1 MQNPSS
7 VIFSLWGRDIY
18 WYGVLMAIAIIVGV
32 LLASREANRKGINP
46 DSIIDYALLAV
57 PLGLIFARLY
67 YVVFEWEAFAS
78 NPIKILYVW
87 EGGLAIYG
95 AVIGGIIAAL
105 IFCKWKK
112 ISLFV
117 LLDILIPSL
126 LLGQAIGRW
135 GNFFNQEAYG
145 PIVTNPAWQWFPFA
159 VKIEATSTIHYAT
172 FFYESMWCLLV
183 FLFLM
188 WRRKK
193 FKHNGDVFLW
203 GVMLYTFERAFIES
217 LRQDSLWLIPD
228 KIRVSQ
234 LVSAVLFILIL
245 TFFIIRY
252 FKEKKNGMVY
262 CPVVDNGPY
271 FSPDA
276 LRAHKHKSDKPVK
289 SEETGESDD
298 KAVNETTDEPAD
310 DTSTSESTVN
320 EQQKAEE
327 SEPADKAEDTPEQER
342 KD

>member
-1 MQNPSS
+1 MRNPSS
-7 VIFSLWGRDIY
+7 VIFTLIGRDIY

-57 PLGLIFARLY
+57 PLGLICARLY
-67 YVVFEWEAFAS
+67 YVIFEWEMFAS

-112 ISLFV
+112 INLFV

-145 PIVTNPAWQWFPFA
+145 PVVTNAAWQWFPFA
-159 VKIEATSTIHYAT
+159 VKIDATSSIHYAT
-172 FFYESMWCLLV
+172 FFYESLWCLLV

-203 GVMLYTFERAFIES
+203 GVMLYALERTFVEG
-217 LRQDSLWLIPD
+217 LRQDSLWLIKD
-228 KIRVSQ
+228 TIRVSQ
-234 LVSAVLFILIL
+234 LISAVLFVAVLAFL
-245 TFFIIRY
+245 IIRY
-252 FKEKKNGMVY
+252 FKEKKKGMLY
-262 CPVVDNGPY
+262 CPVTDNGPY

-276 LRAHKHKSDKPVK
+276 LRAHKHKSDKRVK
-289 SEETGESDD
+289 TDDENTDEEANEADD
-298 KAVNETTDEPAD
+298 KAAD
-310 DTSTSESTVN
+310 DAEVETNGASDTA
-320 EQQKAEE
+320 QQKAEE
-327 SEPADKAEDTPEQER
+327 PKDADKGEDPAEKER
-342 KD
+342 E